1 MYLAVLERAARE
13 PSGAAMDSALDIA
26 RGVHELVA
34 ALLETLRGLSLAAV
48 PPALP
53 LKLKVTL
60 SGTPELTSVLDQWA
74 GGPKPLRVAVE
85 KARSA

>member
-1 MYLAVLERAARE
+1 
-13 PSGAAMDSALDIA
+13 MDSALDIA